1 MRNLLLK
8 EIKLSSSIIVYLFM
22 LFGLLF
28 FVPGYPILCGVFFS
42 TLGIFKSFEYA
53 REANDIVFS
62 SVLPVSRKDIVKGR
76 YCFVCL
82 IELGTL
88 LLMSVITLLRM
99 TLFVDSPAYRNN
111 FMMNAN
117 MFAIGA
123 AFVIFALFNIIFVR
137 GFFKTAY
144 KTGKPFIIYMIIAF
158 IFVCIFETLHHIP
171 GLSLLNSFGFE
182 NMTSQIL
189 LLITGIVIWILMT
202 LVSYK
207 KACNL
212 FNKIDI

>member
-28 FVPGYPILCGVFFS
+28 FVPGYPILCGVIFS

-144 KTGKPFIIYMIIAF
+144 KTGKPFLIYMIIAF

>member
-144 KTGKPFIIYMIIAF
+144 KTGKPFLIYMIIAF